1 MKWEAPEIS
10 MSTNTNSTEKSPEE
24 PQARFVTKPGLAR
37 RYQVCPRT
45 IENWMRSK
53 MVPFLRIG
61 KRGVRFDP
69 EACDRALSRFIVK
82 EVE

>member
-1 MKWEAPEIS
+1 MKWEAPEIG
-10 MSTNTNSTEKSPEE
+10 MSINANSTAKSPTEA
-24 PQARFVTKPGLAR
+24 QARFVSKPAICL
-37 RYQVCPRT
+37 RYGVCSRT

-82 EVE
+82 EVQ

>member
-1 MKWEAPEIS
+1 MQTTPHNQLQSTKEA
-10 MSTNTNSTEKSPEE
+10 
-24 PQARFVTKPGLAR
+24 QARFVTKPAIGH
-37 RYQVCPRT
+37 RYGVCSRT

-53 MVPFLRIG
+53 MIPFLRIG

-82 EVE
+82 EVA